1 MQKRSLL
8 IGLNLIL
15 LAIQYIIFIDD
26 WRQATLKTAL
36 MILAG
41 VIAGIGVI
49 WLVRYINHLFKTNY
63 YLLKLKEYQELFRM
77 ISLVS
82 SSLINA
88 GYVGLELWLG
98 IKSQSIWF
106 ILLASYY
113 LALFLSRF
121 YLTFLLF
128 YDKRHQQSNKLSY
141 QKLSYLMLLLI
152 PAFIGLIFVTLYSKK
167 IQTLTEVETITI
179 ATFTFYNVIV
189 ALKNFIT
196 NRKSQAYLLKA
207 DTYLSFSVSLISL
220 YSLQTTMLLTF
231 WKSQAFYDQM
241 TIYTGIGI
249 LSLLIMTNFSLVR
262 SSYRL

>member
-1 MQKRSLL
+1 
-8 IGLNLIL
+8 
-15 LAIQYIIFIDD
+15 
-26 WRQATLKTAL
+26 
-36 MILAG
+36 
-41 VIAGIGVI
+41 
-49 WLVRYINHLFKTNY
+49 
-63 YLLKLKEYQELFRM
+63 M

-82 SSLINA
+82 SSLINT
-88 GYVGLELWLG
+88 GYVGFELWLG

-106 ILLASYY
+106 ILLAGYY

-179 ATFTFYNVIV
+179 VAFTFFNVIV

-231 WKSQAFYDQM
+231 
-241 TIYTGIGI
+241 
-249 LSLLIMTNFSLVR
+249 
-262 SSYRL
+262 

>member
-1 MQKRSLL
+1 
-8 IGLNLIL
+8 
-15 LAIQYIIFIDD
+15 
-26 WRQATLKTAL
+26 
-36 MILAG
+36 
-41 VIAGIGVI
+41 
-49 WLVRYINHLFKTNY
+49 
-63 YLLKLKEYQELFRM
+63 M

-88 GYVGLELWLG
+88 GYVGFELWLG

-128 YDKRHQQSNKLSY
+128 
-141 QKLSYLMLLLI
+141 
-152 PAFIGLIFVTLYSKK
+152 FIGLIFVTLYSKK

-179 ATFTFYNVIV
+179 AAFTFYNVIV